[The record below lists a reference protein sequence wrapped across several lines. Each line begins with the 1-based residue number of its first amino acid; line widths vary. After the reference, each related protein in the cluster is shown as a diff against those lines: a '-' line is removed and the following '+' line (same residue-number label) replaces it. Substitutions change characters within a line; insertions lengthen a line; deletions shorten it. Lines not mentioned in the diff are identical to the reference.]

1 MNRQTCKG
9 RLTHLLLLAA
19 LTAGTCDVWAHTDEW
34 FDNNPTPH
42 GGQVRMS
49 GPYHLE
55 LVIESKL
62 LRVYVTDHAD
72 NGIPT
77 AGWTGQA
84 IVLAGGKKSY
94 LELKPAGDNLL
105 QAEAGFPDMS
115 DMKAV
120 VTVQPKADEEYA
132 ARFTPGQ
139 RKQAAS
145 EAQRTQPV
153 GTP

>member
-1 MNRQTCKG
+1 MNRHAGKW
-9 RLTHLLLLAA
+9 RSMHLLLLAA
-19 LTAGTCDVWAHTDEW
+19 MAAGSAWAHTDEW

-55 LVIESKL
+55 LVVDPKV
-62 LRVYVTDHAD
+62 LRIYVTDHAD

-84 IVLAGGKKSY
+84 IVLAGGRKTSHA
-94 LELKPAGDNLL
+94 LAPAGGNLM
-105 QAEAGFPDMS
+105 QAEADFPDMS

-120 VTVQPKADEEYA
+120 VMVQPKAGEEYA

-145 EAQRTQPV
+145 DAQHSQHG

>member
-1 MNRQTCKG
+1 MNRYACKN
-9 RLTHLLLLAA
+9 RVMHFLLLALLA
-19 LTAGTCDVWAHTDEW
+19 VTAGPARAHTDEW

-55 LVIESKL
+55 LVVAADSL
-62 LRVYVTDHAD
+62 QVYITDHAD

-105 QAEAGFPDMS
+105 QAAASFPDMS

-120 VTVQPKADEEYA
+120 VMVQPKAGEEYA
-132 ARFTPGQ
+132 ARFTPG
-139 RKQAAS
+139 RRTQAAS
-145 EAQRTQPV
+145 GAQHARPA